1 MSSIDVAV
9 ALILNPKNEILIARR
24 QSHQHQGGLWEFPGG
39 KREHHEDGFT
49 ALQREIE
56 EEVGLQIQS
65 AEPFQQIAHDYGDKQ
80 VLLDIWLVSAY
91 QGNAVGKEGQQIKW
105 ADCASLNA
113 ATFPA
118 ANRDI
123 IEALKRYL
131 NQ

>member
-1 MSSIDVAV
+1 MPSIDVAV
-9 ALILNPKNEILIARR
+9 ALILNPRNEILIARR

-39 KREHHEDGFT
+39 KREGDEDGFT
-49 ALQREIE
+49 TLQREIE

-80 VLLDIWLVSAY
+80 VLLDIWLVSDY
-91 QGNAVGKEGQQIKW
+91 QGNAVGREGQEIKW

-118 ANRDI
+118 ANHEI
-123 IEALKRYL
+123 IEALKQHL